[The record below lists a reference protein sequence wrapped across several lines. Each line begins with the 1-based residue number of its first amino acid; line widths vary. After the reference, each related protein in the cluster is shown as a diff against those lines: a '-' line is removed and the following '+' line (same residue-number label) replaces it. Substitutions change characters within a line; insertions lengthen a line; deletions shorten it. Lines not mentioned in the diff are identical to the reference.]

1 MTDFDEFNDDLAIVG
16 FTEEEPK
23 KQKQVKEVR
32 YSEVTASGYCSKCH
46 KRYTATPVINGVVI
60 CLNCNK

>member
-16 FTEEEPK
+16 FTEKPK
-23 KQKQVKEVR
+23 KQVVEVK
-32 YSEVTASGYCSKCH
+32 YSEVTASGYCGKCH

-60 CLNCNK
+60 CPNCNK